1 MVIILYN
8 NLEGN
13 FTLPRVPKETLLY
26 QGFQRKLYSTKGS
39 KDPFYRRVKRDQE
52 CFVGNIGKIEILL
65 NSPEGQLS
73 NGSVMLKGG
82 K

>member
-13 FTLPRVPKETLLY
+13 FTLPRVPKETLL
-26 QGFQRKLYSTKGS
+26 SKGS

-73 NGSVMLKGG
+73 NGSNVKRW
-82 K
+82 